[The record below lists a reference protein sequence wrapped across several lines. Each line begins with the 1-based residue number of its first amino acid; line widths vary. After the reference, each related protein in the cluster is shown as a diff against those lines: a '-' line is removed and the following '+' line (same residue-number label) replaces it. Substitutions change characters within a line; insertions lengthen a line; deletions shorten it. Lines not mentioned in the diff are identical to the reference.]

1 MLCWTQSLA
10 ASGLTMTL
18 KVLNLGLKDPE
29 SRHKE
34 TLKTAAYP
42 KTDTSFS
49 SKADGDHVKAQGGH
63 HLMPTSKNQK
73 GSHRGKILLKEL
85 QNLRESQLL
94 PFVCFA
100 KDQYQHR

>member
-18 KVLNLGLKDPE
+18 KILNLYLKEPK
-29 SRHKE
+29 SQHKE
-34 TLKTAAYP
+34 T

-49 SKADGDHVKAQGGH
+49 SKADGDHGKAQEGH
-63 HLMPTSKNQK
+63 HLMQTSKNQK
-73 GSHRGKILLKEL
+73 GFHLGKNSLKEL

-94 PFVCFA
+94 PFVCFVQ
-100 KDQYQHR
+100 DQYQHR